1 MTDKKNM
8 TVQKALQDIEKKWDE
23 LLEITDYWFDENT
36 NIMRRIWPPK
46 KKRDYLRDIS
56 HKSIDDFDDGPAC
69 LYSICKAFAKKS
81 RPNPYLFFI
90 AWIRHKYKKI
100 ADEIISHLDEI
111 DAGFWDLQG
120 ADQIDFRID
129 QYEKKVIKAV
139 KMLSSLKRET
149 SSKRWKSKV
158 YQKAVAMGYQS
169 AIKKGEKKIETFQRC
184 VERCVEK
191 KKESDGTVSLRDIQ
205 RCLNLKPLAE
215 IEKSARDEIEV
226 FNKFG
231 GLNTLRIIQ
240 FLEGMVKR
248 GFLDRETGICKGKE
262 KNRLRFRFS
271 FPEKTCIK
279 QETVLPLEPVTLS

>member
-1 MTDKKNM
+1 M

-23 LLEITDYWFDENT
+23 LLEITGYWFDENR
-36 NIMRRIWPPK
+36 NIMRRIGPPK
-46 KKRDYLRDIS
+46 KKRDYLRDIRF
-56 HKSIDDFDDGPAC
+56 KSIDDLDDSAAC
-69 LYSICKAFAKKS
+69 LCAIYKVFNKKS
-81 RPNPYLFFI
+81 RLNPYLFFI

-139 KMLSSLKRET
+139 KTLSLLKRT
-149 SSKRWKSKV
+149 MSSEGWKSKV

-169 AIKKGEKKIETFQRC
+169 AIKKEEKKIETFQ
-184 VERCVEK
+184 RCVEK
-191 KKESDGTVSLRDIQ
+191 KKESDGTVSLRNIQ
-205 RCLNLKPLAE
+205 RCLNLTA
-215 IEKSARDEIEV
+215 IEKSGRDEIEV
-226 FNKFG
+226 LNKFG

-248 GFLDRETGICKGKE
+248 GFLYAETEICKGKKINYISDSFQE
-262 KNRLRFRFS
+262 KRRNPAWSHPLLSKKQFS
-271 FPEKTCIK
+271 
-279 QETVLPLEPVTLS
+279 L